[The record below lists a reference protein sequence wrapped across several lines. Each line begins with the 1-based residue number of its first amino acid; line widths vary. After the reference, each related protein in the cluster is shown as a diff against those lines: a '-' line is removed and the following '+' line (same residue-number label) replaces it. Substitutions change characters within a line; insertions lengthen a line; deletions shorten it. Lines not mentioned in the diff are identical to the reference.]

1 MTGTPRPKKT
11 IMSDHRP
18 LHVIA
23 MIASLAASSSQAA
36 NPPNL
41 AMVTAKATA
50 AVKAAIPG
58 SEGAVQ
64 GLVGVVKKRTYPALN
79 FESHGG
85 IVLAGNPQRVETPDP
100 YGVLF
105 VIQLQHGS
113 YKGPPRPKTPEFN
126 PQRAQHIR
134 SVLRGCLRATSVQEF
149 PRANASMIVDVL
161 FGEDMDTHVLQQA
174 YATLIRSVTS
184 ELQR

>member
-1 MTGTPRPKKT
+1 MR
-11 IMSDHRP
+11 DHR

-23 MIASLAASSSQAA
+23 TIVSLAACSSQAA

-41 AMVTAKATA
+41 AMVAAKATA
-50 AVKAAIPG
+50 AVKAVIPG

-64 GLVGVVKKRTYPALN
+64 GLVGVVKKRTYPAPN
-79 FESHGG
+79 FENHGG
-85 IVLAGNPQRVETPDP
+85 IILAGNPRKVETPDG

-113 YKGPPRPKTPEFN
+113 YKGPTRPKMPEFN

-149 PRANASMIVDVL
+149 PKANASMIVDVL
-161 FGEDMDTHVLQQA
+161 FGEYVETHVLQQA
-174 YATLIRSVTS
+174 YAALIRSVTS
-184 ELQR
+184 QLE

>member
-1 MTGTPRPKKT
+1 
-11 IMSDHRP
+11 
-18 LHVIA
+18 
-23 MIASLAASSSQAA
+23 LAASSSQAA

-41 AMVTAKATA
+41 AMVAAKATA

-64 GLVGVVKKRTYPALN
+64 GLVGVVKKRTHPAPN

-85 IVLAGNPQRVETPDP
+85 GIVLEGNPRTVETPDG

-126 PQRAQHIR
+126 PQRAQKIR
-134 SVLRGCLRATSVQEF
+134 SVLRGCLRATTEQEF
-149 PRANASMIVDVL
+149 SKSNASMVVDIL
-161 FGEDMDTHVLQQA
+161 FGQYIDTHVLQQA
-174 YATLIRSVTS
+174 YASLIRSVTS
-184 ELQR
+184 ELQ